1 MFSSV
6 HELCEVHM
14 MMSCAFQE
22 AEAEAAEE
30 AAKSASQCPAA
41 AEMSETLPP

>member
-1 MFSSV
+1 MFSLV
-6 HELCEVHM
+6 HVLCEVHM

-30 AAKSASQCPAA
+30 AAKSASQGHAA
-41 AEMSETLPP
+41 AEMSPTPPP